1 MKTENIKTS
10 SRCGKLGKSFSPA
23 VTAVFRMVL
32 LISIGYVIIYPLI
45 YMVSTSLVS
54 RNGFFNSAR
63 VWIPEKVSPAF
74 NYKTAW
80 ELLNYTTSLMATL
93 KYEIVSA
100 LIEVAA
106 CAVTAYGFARFKFKG
121 KTILLGVL
129 FLTILV
135 PDMLVIIPRMANYS
149 KFDILGIFGFLNKLT
164 GVDLRPDLLDSAAA
178 FYLPSLFSIGLRSGI
193 IIFIYMQFFSSF
205 PKELEEA
212 AWIDG
217 AGLFRTF
224 FSIAVPSSSVVYTT
238 VTLFALIWHWNDYY
252 LAVMYLSDNFP
263 LAVKIYD
270 IDTLLN
276 AYNIW
281 QGSSASIAAKSAC
294 CFIFI
299 TPMLI
304 LYLVLQRKFVQSID
318 RVGIT
323 G

>member
-1 MKTENIKTS
+1 M
-10 SRCGKLGKSFSPA
+10 
-23 VTAVFRMVL
+23 
-32 LISIGYVIIYPLI
+32 
-45 YMVSTSLVS
+45 
-54 RNGFFNSAR
+54 
-63 VWIPEKVSPAF
+63 
-74 NYKTAW
+74 
-80 ELLNYTTSLMATL
+80 
-93 KYEIVSA
+93 
-100 LIEVAA
+100 
-106 CAVTAYGFARFKFKG
+106 
-121 KTILLGVL
+121 
-129 FLTILV
+129 
-135 PDMLVIIPRMANYS
+135 
-149 KFDILGIFGFLNKLT
+149 IFGLLNKLT
-164 GVDLRPDLLDSAAA
+164 GIDIRPNILGTAWT
-178 FYLPSLFSIGLRSGI
+178 FYLPSVFGVGLRSGVL
-193 IIFIYMQFFSSF
+193 IYIYVQFFKGL